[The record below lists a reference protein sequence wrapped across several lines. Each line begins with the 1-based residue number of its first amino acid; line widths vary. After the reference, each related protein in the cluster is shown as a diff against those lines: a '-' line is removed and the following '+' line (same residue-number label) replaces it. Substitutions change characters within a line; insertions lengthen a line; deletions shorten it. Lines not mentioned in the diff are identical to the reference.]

1 VLDKTIAI
9 AILTYSNDC
18 SNDCSNGNDSGDKL
32 PHIQISAKVKD
43 TVLLNGSV
51 QLYNNTTVGTAARSN
66 PVDCR
71 HERPKNQVS
80 VWGLFQWAQLP
91 QGHTRPANQL
101 QSAQACKAMCIASE
115 AWFNDPLIPRLQRA
129 LCHWDDHC
137 NTQHILY
144 SGITTDYLAI
154 LFPGIQIPTPNDGI
168 TSSLRKFIS
177 KQSCLSW

>member
-1 VLDKTIAI
+1 MPLIVIVLWCYYHNVLDKTIAI

-71 HERPKNQVS
+71 HERPKNQVTFCLGIVSMGSTSPGPYMASQSAS
-80 VWGLFQWAQLP
+80 VGPGL
-91 QGHTRPANQL
+91 QGHVHRIRGLVQWPADPSTPKSTVPLGRPL
-101 QSAQACKAMCIASE
+101 
-115 AWFNDPLIPRLQRA
+115 
-129 LCHWDDHC
+129 
-137 NTQHILY
+137 
-144 SGITTDYLAI
+144 
-154 LFPGIQIPTPNDGI
+154 
-168 TSSLRKFIS
+168 
-177 KQSCLSW
+177 